1 MLQFNTLA
9 FANALVDGGMDRK
22 TAETIAAAQHE
33 LISELAAKNLPSR
46 DDVNDLRILIET
58 RMVALTAANE
68 RIIHELRADLD
79 SLRSASS
86 EGIAEVK
93 AVNAALSDTISEAL
107 SDTISRMQGELPSS
121 LREPLLQGQK
131 QELAK
136 LREAVFDKMQMHQ
149 DRRDHSTFLM
159 IRAIRNKLLVLGVIG
174 VAALVGVGYFA
185 MRYLEF

>member
-9 FANALVDGGMDRK
+9 FANALVDGGMDRR
-22 TAETIAAAQHE
+22 TAETVAAAQHE

-58 RMVALTAANE
+58 RMVALAAGNE
-68 RIIHELRADLD
+68 RIIYELRADLD

-86 EGIAEVK
+86 ESIAEMK
-93 AVNAALSDTISEAL
+93 AVNAALA
-107 SDTISRMQGELPSS
+107 DTISRMQGELSSS

-159 IRAIRNKLLVLGVIG
+159 VRAIRNKLLLLGVVG
-174 VAALVGVGYFA
+174 LAALVAAGYFA
-185 MRYLEF
+185 MRYADF